1 MIHEYLWNEN
11 DLTAEFS
18 TILEDWSLPVIIY
31 APLSI
36 RAGCPSMDYIFW
48 LAWMDTEP
56 CAPWEQIKG
65 KGRRQQRM
73 RWWDGITH
81 SMGMNLSRLWETVKD
96 REAWCAAVH
105 GVTKSQTQLSNWTA
119 ICILW
124 KRMWAEVKR
133 VISKSRS
140 LKCSC
145 AFPSLLLQIHWLNVG
160 NSGPLQW
167 DGANGRNEFATQPNH
182 HDKGHLPN
190 RYICLGLCC
199 DWQVN
204 VPCANLCHS
213 GIYLLQQFAWSDP
226 SPKQLPTLSLLLH
239 IKAIKWKWSCSV
251 MSDSLRPCGL

>member
-31 APLSI
+31 VPLSI

-48 LAWMDTEP
+48 LAWMDMEP
-56 CAPWEQIKG
+56 CAPWEQIEG

-145 AFPSLLLQIHWLNVG
+145 AFPSLLPQIHWGMWRTL
-160 NSGPLQW
+160 
-167 DGANGRNEFATQPNH
+167 
-182 HDKGHLPN
+182 
-190 RYICLGLCC
+190 
-199 DWQVN
+199 
-204 VPCANLCHS
+204 VPCSGRGPMEERNLPHNP
-213 GIYLLQQFAWSDP
+213 I
-226 SPKQLPTLSLLLH
+226 TMT
-239 IKAIKWKWSCSV
+239 KATCQTGTSALDCVVIDK
-251 MSDSLRPCGL
+251 